1 MDRTEKIDIKNGKMF
16 VQAESYQGVNVVRI
30 SAYDGGWTVFIPASE
45 AVVYCNNFK
54 NGESH
59 SGSEGGFSKQEGAS
73 SDKKFVV
80 LRVGNAQMQLSM
92 EDTDSILEFIN
103 RASNTIWK
111 S

>member
-54 NGESH
+54 AVLIKRILQKNHARNRGH
-59 SGSEGGFSKQEGAS
+59 IVWTGSLISCPGYYFFPTKCFLFPLKQ
-73 SDKKFVV
+73 KK
-80 LRVGNAQMQLSM
+80 L
-92 EDTDSILEFIN
+92 
-103 RASNTIWK
+103 
-111 S
+111 